1 MVGKLEIFSVV
12 GNREGVQVSVSEMHP
27 EMYQESREAT

>member
-12 GNREGVQVSVSEMHP
+12 GDREGVQVSSSEMHP
-27 EMYQESREAT
+27 KMYQESREIT